1 MLEREKGKERERK
14 REIKQDRERERVCLV
29 QKGLVNFARW
39 FSLLFFWL
47 TISMNIC
54 KFLRQI
60 RFDLRFGIKGLRPV
74 LAKTKAEGYLGISG
88 LYSYYEMFKDV
99 D

>member
-1 MLEREKGKERERK
+1 
-14 REIKQDRERERVCLV
+14 
-29 QKGLVNFARW
+29 
-39 FSLLFFWL
+39 
-47 TISMNIC
+47 MNIC